1 MEYLGVPP
9 KNIILSAKKRNLFFD
24 DELNPIKKENS
35 KGKVRHPN
43 TKKFEEFMDGADEA
57 FIDLLKVIFN
67 LIQKCFNWNPFKRIK
82 PDEALKHK
90 FFANFKKSFV
100 IKKENTQKI
109 INVADNKKSNF
120 LKYKVQINK
129 LSNQKYEQYKTKQT
143 KVNSNFSKEES
154 FANNTKQI
162 CLANM

>member
-1 MEYLGVPP
+1 MEFWLCFGRVICRYKLICIYIGIPIFPGENEFDQINYMMEYLGVPP

-67 LIQKCFNWNPFKRIK
+67 LI
-82 PDEALKHK
+82 
-90 FFANFKKSFV
+90 
-100 IKKENTQKI
+100 
-109 INVADNKKSNF
+109 
-120 LKYKVQINK
+120 
-129 LSNQKYEQYKTKQT
+129 
-143 KVNSNFSKEES
+143 
-154 FANNTKQI
+154 
-162 CLANM
+162 